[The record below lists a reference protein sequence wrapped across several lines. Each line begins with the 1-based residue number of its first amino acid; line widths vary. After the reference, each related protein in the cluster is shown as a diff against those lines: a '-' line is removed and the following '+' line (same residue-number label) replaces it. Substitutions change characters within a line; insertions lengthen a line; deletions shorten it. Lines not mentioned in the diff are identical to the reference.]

1 MNAENLKE
9 RTKKFTLRIIKL
21 VNSLPNNM
29 AGRIIG
35 NQIFRSRTSTASNY
49 RAACRV
55 RSKVE
60 FISKLGIVEEEIDET
75 IFWLEV
81 IIESKLVKK

>member
-9 RTKKFTLRIIKL
+9 RTKKFALRIIKL

-35 NQIFRSRTSTASNY
+35 NQIFRSGTSTASGTSVTLTPSSAPKN
-49 RAACRV
+49 
-55 RSKVE
+55 
-60 FISKLGIVEEEIDET
+60 FPG
-75 IFWLEV
+75 
-81 IIESKLVKK
+81 